1 MLPLL
6 YESIIARRGPSW
18 LLWSGQHNAR
28 LGVTGLHAYHCAIHR
43 GPAPGATLNTSAPKL
58 DKAFIERQRHRL
70 TALRDQLL
78 QATRAAEAEQAEIRS
93 QSLGEAHESE
103 DDAQKLAMLEL
114 DDATAERSLQRLT
127 RIERALRKIEDGT
140 YGFSDADGAPI
151 PRERLEA
158 VPEAINSGR
167 DE

>member
-1 MLPLL
+1 MT
-6 YESIIARRGPSW
+6 R
-18 LLWSGQHNAR
+18 
-28 LGVTGLHAYHCAIHR
+28 
-43 GPAPGATLNTSAPKL
+43 PAPTL

-70 TALRDQLL
+70 AKLRDELL
-78 QATRAAEAEQAEIRS
+78 RATRDAETEEAQIRS

-114 DDATAERSLQRLT
+114 EGLAVQRSVQRLT
-127 RIERALRKIEDGT
+127 RIERALQKIEDGT

>member
-1 MLPLL
+1 MNGKM
-6 YESIIARRGPSW
+6 S
-18 LLWSGQHNAR
+18 N
-28 LGVTGLHAYHCAIHR
+28 
-43 GPAPGATLNTSAPKL
+43 L
-58 DKAFIERQRHRL
+58 DNAFIQKQRHLL
-70 TALRDQLL
+70 THLREQLL
-78 QATRAAEAEQAEIRS
+78 RTTKAGETEETELHS

-114 DDATAERSLQRLT
+114 EGATVQRSLQRLT

>member
-1 MLPLL
+1 
-6 YESIIARRGPSW
+6 
-18 LLWSGQHNAR
+18 
-28 LGVTGLHAYHCAIHR
+28 
-43 GPAPGATLNTSAPKL
+43 L
-58 DKAFIERQRHRL
+58 DKAFIEQQRRRL
-70 TALRDQLL
+70 TKLRDQLR
-78 QATRAAEAEQAEIRS
+78 QAAQAGEKEEAQIRS

-114 DDATAERSLQRLT
+114 EGATVQRSMQRLT
-127 RIERALRKIEDGT
+127 RIERALQKIENGT

-158 VPEAINSGR
+158 VPEAIYSGR